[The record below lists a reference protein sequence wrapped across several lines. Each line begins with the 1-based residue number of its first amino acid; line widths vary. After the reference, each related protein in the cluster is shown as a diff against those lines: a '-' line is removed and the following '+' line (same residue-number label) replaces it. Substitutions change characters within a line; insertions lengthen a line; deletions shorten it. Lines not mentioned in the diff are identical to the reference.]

1 MKYVSIDLEMTGL
14 NPDTCDILEMG
25 AVLDDLENPLPLEE
39 LPRFHCYFLPMR
51 EGGTFSGEPYAL
63 QMHPKIFLRIDKRE
77 KPYDYISPRK
87 MGNSFKNFLL
97 KHDYITEQG
106 KVYIN
111 VAGKNFANCDLNF
124 LNKQTD
130 LEKHVHI
137 RHTILDPG
145 ILYMTKR
152 DRSLPGLGQ
161 CLARAGFE
169 GNVAHTAVEDA
180 MDVVKVIRHK
190 FLDEGFNNNDNDE

>member
-25 AVLDDLENPLPLEE
+25 AVLDDLNDPKPLDE
-39 LPRFHCYFLPMR
+39 LPRFHCYFLPTR

-77 KPYDYISPRK
+77 EPYLYLSPKK
-87 MGNSFKNFLL
+87 MGYSFKQFLL
-97 KHDYITEQG
+97 SNGYGDDVYHS

-111 VAGKNFANCDLNF
+111 AAGKNFANCDLNF

-145 ILYMTKR
+145 PMFVTKE
-152 DRSLPGLGQ
+152 DRSIPGLGT
-161 CLARAGFE
+161 CLARAGFDA
-169 GNVAHTAVEDA
+169 NVAHTAVEDA
-180 MDVVKVIRHK
+180 VDVVKVIRYK
-190 FLDEGFNNNDNDE
+190 FDIEV

>member
-39 LPRFHCYFLPMR
+39 LPRFHCYFLPMN
-51 EGGTFSGEPYAL
+51 EGNTFKGEPYAL
-63 QMHPKIFLRIDKRE
+63 QMHPKIFLRIHRRE
-77 KPYDYISPRK
+77 PPYTYLSPRK
-87 MGNSFKNFLL
+87 MGGSFKNFLL
-97 KHDYITEQG
+97 KNGYEEERG

-111 VAGKNFANCDLNF
+111 AAGKNFANCDLNF

-130 LEKHVHI
+130 LDRHVYI

-145 ILYMTKR
+145 PMFVEKTDETI
-152 DRSLPGLGQ
+152 PGLSQ

-180 MDVVKVIRHK
+180 LDVVKVIRYK
-190 FLDEGFNNNDNDE
+190 MLGKEGT